1 MTAYNDLVR
10 RQVRVWKIR
19 MLKDEPAYKKMVK
32 GLQIEINNKIP
43 QRAHDIITRTVKGII
58 HSTLFGLRFVPSDPP
73 KPGLSLEERDTQAQE
88 MITKYRKIASI
99 EGAGTGAGGLLLGLS
114 DFPAL
119 IAIKMQLLFKLAHI
133 YGYNTLKRNERLFLL
148 YIFQLTFTTPNQ
160 RKRLFPIIENWNE
173 YKFTGID
180 WEQFQKD
187 YRDSMDIR
195 KMLQLI
201 PGVGAAVGAW
211 ANYGLLNDLSQSA
224 VNCFRIRY
232 FKENK

>member
-1 MTAYNDLVR
+1 
-10 RQVRVWKIR
+10 
-19 MLKDEPAYKKMVK
+19 
-32 GLQIEINNKIP
+32 
-43 QRAHDIITRTVKGII
+43 
-58 HSTLFGLRFVPSDPP
+58 
-73 KPGLSLEERDTQAQE
+73 
-88 MITKYRKIASI
+88 
-99 EGAGTGAGGLLLGLS
+99 
-114 DFPAL
+114 
-119 IAIKMQLLFKLAHI
+119 MQLLFKLAHI

-211 ANYGLLNDLSQSA
+211 ANYSLLNDLGQSA